1 MDPDDGMNVR
11 AFGGLT
17 LYEARGEYQLGVR
30 QLEAQDADGL
40 WRLAFEKLRRKLEG
54 EGLLDP
60 ARKRPLPR
68 FPDSVGIVTSAT
80 GAALRDILTVLR
92 RRAPWTQ
99 VVLRSC
105 RVQGNG
111 AAAEVADAI
120 RVLAA
125 SGRVEVLIVGRGGG
139 SIEDLWTFN
148 EEVVARA
155 IADCPLPV
163 ISAVGHEIDVT
174 IADLV
179 ADHRSATPSAA
190 AEAAVPDGAVLR
202 DALPPLLVRL
212 ARALRGAV
220 DRRGRRITEA
230 GVRLERGVRGR
241 LVPLRQRTL
250 RYEEHL
256 GQAVVRR
263 VEQPRQALQAAAG
276 KLEALSPL
284 AVLGRG
290 YAVALDG
297 GGRVLRRVT
306 DFTPGVP
313 FTLRIA
319 DGLVEC
325 EARGEGGEL

>member
-1 MDPDDGMNVR
+1 
-11 AFGGLT
+11 
-17 LYEARGEYQLGVR
+17 
-30 QLEAQDADGL
+30 
-40 WRLAFEKLRRKLEG
+40 
-54 EGLLDP
+54 
-60 ARKRPLPR
+60 
-68 FPDSVGIVTSAT
+68 VTSAT
-80 GAALRDILTVLR
+80 GAALRDILTVLS

-105 RVQGNG
+105 RVQGDG

-125 SGRVEVLIVGRGGG
+125 SGRVEVVIVGRGGG
-139 SIEDLWTFN
+139 SIEDLWSFN

-179 ADHRSATPSAA
+179 ADHRAATPSAA
-190 AEAAVPDGAVLR
+190 AEAAVQDGAVLR
-202 DALPPLLVRL
+202 DTLRPLSVRL
-212 ARALRGAV
+212 AQALRGAV
-220 DRRGRRITEA
+220 DRRGRRIADA

-256 GQAVVRR
+256 GRAAARR
-263 VEQPRQALQAAAG
+263 VERPRQALAAAAG
-276 KLEALSPL
+276 KLEVLSPL

-290 YAVALDG
+290 YAVALGG
-297 GGRVLRRVT
+297 GGRVLRRVA
-306 DFTPGVP
+306 DFAPGIP

-319 DGLVEC
+319 DGRVEC
-325 EARGEGGEL
+325 EAMGDGGEP